1 MTAINDRTS
10 MMTRTPELGLRRE
23 KRREMTQVQPN
34 SLLKQVAAG
43 DNAAVSAVIDAYGGL
58 VWSLAR
64 RYFGRSAEAED
75 AVQDSFVAV
84 WQSADRYDPDTA
96 SETTF
101 VAMIARRRMIDRL
114 RKQGR
119 RIDAQ
124 PLDASPDPEDESNDR
139 LADEE
144 QARLVLD
151 TIDELDPP
159 QPEVIRRSLLDGLT
173 HAEIAEAMQLPLGT
187 VKTHIR
193 RGLMKV
199 RKALGIDKTGT
210 PRVSGVQA

>member
-1 MTAINDRTS
+1 
-10 MMTRTPELGLRRE
+10 
-23 KRREMTQVQPN
+23 MTQAQPD
-34 SLLKQVAAG
+34 SLLHQVAAG
-43 DNAAVSAVIDAYGGL
+43 NESAVSAVIDAYGGL

-75 AVQDSFVAV
+75 AVQDTFVAV
-84 WQSADRYDPDTA
+84 WQSAGRYDPSAA

-124 PLDASPDPEDESNDR
+124 PLDASPDPEDESTDR

-151 TIDELDPP
+151 TINELDPP
-159 QPEVIRRSLLDGLT
+159 QPEVIRRSLVDGLT

-199 RKALGIDKTGT
+199 RKALGIEKTGT
-210 PRVSGVQA
+210 PNVGGVQA

>member
-1 MTAINDRTS
+1 
-10 MMTRTPELGLRRE
+10 
-23 KRREMTQVQPN
+23 MTQVQPN